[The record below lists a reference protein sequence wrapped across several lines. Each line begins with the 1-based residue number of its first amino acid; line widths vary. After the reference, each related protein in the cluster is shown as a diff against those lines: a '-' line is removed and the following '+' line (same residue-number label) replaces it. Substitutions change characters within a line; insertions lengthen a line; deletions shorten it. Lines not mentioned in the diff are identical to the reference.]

1 MAIPVLQSQRSRP
14 PYPTPPGTA
23 SKHRSQGSRKVMNLP
38 PEDQKLL
45 EELCQQHGL
54 STVKVLQLLKTVR
67 EYEFKDRRTGVYNAL
82 KDILCTDYPTSAENP
97 ES

>member
-1 MAIPVLQSQRSRP
+1 
-14 PYPTPPGTA
+14 
-23 SKHRSQGSRKVMNLP
+23 MNLP